1 MPVQRVVTPHDEQ
14 DIDMSLQAFLTK
26 HALVLQAGGALVT
39 ALAAVLALIVVP
51 WQIWAADRVQ
61 QAQSARD
68 IYRDFLNLTVQK
80 PEVAATDLCQ
90 VSAPTV
96 RVAYEAYV
104 DHLLYTAEQ
113 VMDVSDDWTSPM
125 QAQLDRHR
133 PYLCSWS
140 ASDLEVFSDP
150 VAGLLKN
157 VLKNCPSVKVCP

>member
-1 MPVQRVVTPHDEQ
+1 
-14 DIDMSLQAFLTK
+14 MSIQAFLTR

-39 ALAAVLALIVVP
+39 AVAAVLALIVVP
-51 WQIWAADRVQ
+51 WQIGAADRLQ

-80 PEVAATDLCQ
+80 PEVASTDLCQ
-90 VSAPTV
+90 VGDAAA

-113 VMDVSDDWTSPM
+113 VMDVSEDWTAPM

-133 PYLCSWS
+133 PFLCSWE
-140 ASDLEVFSDP
+140 ASDLEAFSTP
-150 VAGLLKN
+150 VAGLLKGT
-157 VLKNCPSVKVCP
+157 LGNCSGVKVCP